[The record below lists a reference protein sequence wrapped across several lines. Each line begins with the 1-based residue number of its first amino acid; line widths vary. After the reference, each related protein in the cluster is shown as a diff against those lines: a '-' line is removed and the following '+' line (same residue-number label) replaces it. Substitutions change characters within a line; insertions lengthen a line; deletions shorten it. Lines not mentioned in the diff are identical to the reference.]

1 MNAIIILLR
10 NELIQKGVVTVR
22 GSRVIWWLIDNIH
35 PSIHYINRNTSLGYS
50 IWSSGIYNQK
60 CSTATM
66 ISTKS
71 PGLIQKHTNN
81 KLQQVGMILSLM
93 LNRKVGTLDFS
104 GFMDPL
110 KLMQSMVSFPN
121 FSLTQQITWG
131 NSQIFGAHSRRQVKK
146 SLGFLWDITLLLS
159 SYSSS
164 LCVFTAFGLSKRVS
178 LKNSILLLKVVW
190 KPQP

>member
-121 FSLTQQITWG
+121 FPDTADNLREFTDFW
-131 NSQIFGAHSRRQVKK
+131 
-146 SLGFLWDITLLLS
+146 
-159 SYSSS
+159 SS
-164 LCVFTAFGLSKRVS
+164 LQTPGEEVPGLPLRHHTITFQ
-178 LKNSILLLKVVW
+178 L
-190 KPQP
+190 